1 MATNTL
7 IQKLFGA
14 DESGVG
20 EDSNLVSNRIVTE
33 KFRASEAI
41 SAGACVSLDVSAA
54 SNGERSM
61 IVALADA
68 SDYVPVGIAATAAS
82 ASGEYIDVI
91 LLVSLKRHL
100 LMVQELLSVQVTD
113 WQFLPPVNLSR
124 PLSSELTLVMVQEL
138 LQELLHLLILLLL
151 SLWKLRLLT
160 QHHECLYSKT
170 FNCKS
175 LTTISNKGA
184 GSPAPVFQARK

>member
-68 SDYVPVGIAATAAS
+68 SDYVPRIVTG
-82 ASGEYIDVI
+82 
-91 LLVSLKRHL
+91 K
-100 LMVQELLSVQVTD
+100 LLSHDSV
-113 WQFLPPVNLSR
+113 
-124 PLSSELTLVMVQEL
+124 
-138 LQELLHLLILLLL
+138 
-151 SLWKLRLLT
+151 
-160 QHHECLYSKT
+160 
-170 FNCKS
+170 
-175 LTTISNKGA
+175 
-184 GSPAPVFQARK
+184 

>member
-1 MATNTL
+1 MATSTL

-61 IVALADA
+61 IVALADG
-68 SDYVPVGIAATAAS
+68 SDYVPVGIASTEAS
-82 ASGEYIDVI
+82 AAGEYIDVI
-91 LLVSLKRHL
+91 IRGIVEEALVDGSGTSVAAGDRLAISTAGKLVKSTQFRTDLGDGTGTTTGTVASPDLIVAIALEAQSSDATSRVFVLKN
-100 LMVQELLSVQVTD
+100 
-113 WQFLPPVNLSR
+113 F
-124 PLSSELTLVMVQEL
+124 
-138 LQELLHLLILLLL
+138 
-151 SLWKLRLLT
+151 
-160 QHHECLYSKT
+160 
-170 FNCKS
+170 
-175 LTTISNKGA
+175 
-184 GSPAPVFQARK
+184 